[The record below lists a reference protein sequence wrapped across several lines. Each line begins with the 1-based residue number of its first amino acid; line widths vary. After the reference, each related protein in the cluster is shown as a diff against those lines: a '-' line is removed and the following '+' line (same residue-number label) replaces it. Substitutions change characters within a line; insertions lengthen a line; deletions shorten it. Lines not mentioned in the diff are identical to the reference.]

1 MSTVLRA
8 SPPPRAARPIPRGRP
23 VEGHAPS
30 PHGFPVL
37 RSISVYRHAVV
48 NTPVARWVL
57 IARGT
62 AYSNRFPVPGGG
74 GLPHIP
80 ARSAT
85 TLDFSRPAQRSLAI
99 TACRLA
105 ESPKRPVCL
114 EGSDGFVTSTAAP
127 IATGW
132 SDPVA
137 GWELHPLKTNTS
149 RFTAHRYGVPGTP
162 APGNSWDQED
172 DLELVRSTRR
182 WRASFRSVG
191 RRLDRRRRRRSD
203 RRAGCLD
210 VRSRNCFG
218 GRGLHRPWDTFTNAF
233 AMWCGV
239 RLIQAQLKAAF
250 RRQQDAQARS
260 RPGDLDKTL
269 PFKSL
274 NPVSDTA
281 RGDPGALGDL
291 DIGDEAGGVIGQVA
305 DRLEDHSLGTE
316 ELGHSRFLTRQSR
329 NQKELQRAP
338 RTLRDSQL
346 LM

>member
-1 MSTVLRA
+1 MPISRLSVTSCVGLELRPLPLDRSYPVSTVLRA
-8 SPPPRAARPIPRGRP
+8 SPPPQAARPIPRGCP

-62 AYSNRFPVPGGG
+62 AYSNRFPVPSGG

-149 RFTAHRYGVPGTP
+149 RFTAQQVWCPR
-162 APGNSWDQED
+162 NSSRSNSFGERFRWRQ
-172 DLELVRSTRR
+172 RSSTRR
-182 WRASFRSVG
+182 KP
-191 RRLDRRRRRRSD
+191 RRL
-203 RRAGCLD
+203 
-210 VRSRNCFG
+210 
-218 GRGLHRPWDTFTNAF
+218 
-233 AMWCGV
+233 
-239 RLIQAQLKAAF
+239 
-250 RRQQDAQARS
+250 
-260 RPGDLDKTL
+260 
-269 PFKSL
+269 
-274 NPVSDTA
+274 
-281 RGDPGALGDL
+281 
-291 DIGDEAGGVIGQVA
+291 
-305 DRLEDHSLGTE
+305 
-316 ELGHSRFLTRQSR
+316 
-329 NQKELQRAP
+329 P
-338 RTLRDSQL
+338 R
-346 LM
+346 

>member
-8 SPPPRAARPIPRGRP
+8 SPPPQAARPIPRGCP

-62 AYSNRFPVPGGG
+62 AYSNRFPVPSGG

-137 GWELHPLKTNTS
+137 GWELHPLKTNTL
-149 RFTAHRYGVPGTP
+149 P
-162 APGNSWDQED
+162 
-172 DLELVRSTRR
+172 RR
-182 WRASFRSVG
+182 TM
-191 RRLDRRRRRRSD
+191 
-203 RRAGCLD
+203 
-210 VRSRNCFG
+210 RN
-218 GRGLHRPWDTFTNAF
+218 
-233 AMWCGV
+233 
-239 RLIQAQLKAAF
+239 
-250 RRQQDAQARS
+250 
-260 RPGDLDKTL
+260 
-269 PFKSL
+269 
-274 NPVSDTA
+274 
-281 RGDPGALGDL
+281 
-291 DIGDEAGGVIGQVA
+291 
-305 DRLEDHSLGTE
+305 
-316 ELGHSRFLTRQSR
+316 
-329 NQKELQRAP
+329 AP
-338 RTLRDSQL
+338 RWEAA
-346 LM
+346 

>member
-1 MSTVLRA
+1 VSTVLRA
-8 SPPPRAARPIPRGRP
+8 SPPPQAARPIPRGCP

-62 AYSNRFPVPGGG
+62 AYSNRFPVPSGG

-114 EGSDGFVTSTAAP
+114 EGSDGFVTSIAAP

-149 RFTAHRYGVPGTP
+149 RFTAHRYGVPETQ
-162 APGNSWDQED
+162 SRR
-172 DLELVRSTRR
+172 VR
-182 WRASFRSVG
+182 
-191 RRLDRRRRRRSD
+191 
-203 RRAGCLD
+203 
-210 VRSRNCFG
+210 G
-218 GRGLHRPWDTFTNAF
+218 G
-233 AMWCGV
+233 
-239 RLIQAQLKAAF
+239 
-250 RRQQDAQARS
+250 RS
-260 RPGDLDKTL
+260 RPAVVSLVVIDGLSPRCRSARVGSTGFGSIAL
-269 PFKSL
+269 PSCKS
-274 NPVSDTA
+274 
-281 RGDPGALGDL
+281 
-291 DIGDEAGGVIGQVA
+291 
-305 DRLEDHSLGTE
+305 
-316 ELGHSRFLTRQSR
+316 
-329 NQKELQRAP
+329 
-338 RTLRDSQL
+338 
-346 LM
+346 